1 MQPAVRIKKPF
12 PDIELDFMR
21 QGDLQVVAEIER
33 QSFSDPWSLSALS
46 EEISRKRSHSHFRVV
61 RRDHVPV
68 GYVNYWLILDEA
80 HIVNFAVSPAC
91 RRTGLGKY
99 LLAKSLEDIRNQGG
113 RQVHLEVRL
122 GNIAA
127 QNLYR
132 QLGFRL
138 VRVRKRYYHDN
149 AEDACVFLLDD
160 LSEFGVEIR

>member
-1 MQPAVRIKKPF
+1 MQPTVRIKKPS
-12 PDIELDFMR
+12 PDIELDLMR
-21 QGDLQVVAEIER
+21 QCDLRAVAEIER
-33 QSFSDPWSLSALS
+33 QSFSDPWSLSALR

-61 RRDHVPV
+61 RRNHVPV

-99 LLAKSLEDIRNQGG
+99 LLATSLEEIRNQGG

-122 GNIAA
+122 GNIPA

-138 VRVRKRYYHDN
+138 VHVRKRYYHDN
-149 AEDACVFLLDD
+149 AEDACVFLMDD
-160 LSEFGVEIR
+160 LLEFDVEIQ